1 MYRPSFR
8 PAPTVEPLEEGEVEI
23 TYYLPVPEIAFEEKL
38 KAGTGKRYFTIHRS
52 DKTILEVSTK
62 TYQALR
68 AKSSRYDHL
77 LYNVVAIKWDT
88 TFPTGD
94 TTEGRYRLPGANTR
108 NLQEVAKIEKDIPG
122 LKDYLITKGELFL

>member
-1 MYRPSFR
+1 M
-8 PAPTVEPLEEGEVEI
+8 
-23 TYYLPVPEIAFEEKL
+23 
-38 KAGTGKRYFTIHRS
+38 

-77 LYNVVAIKWDT
+77 LYNVAAIKWDT
-88 TFPTGD
+88 TFPAGD
-94 TTEGRYRLPGANTR
+94 TIEGSYRLPGANTR
-108 NLQEVAKIEKDIPG
+108 NLQEVAKVEKDIPG